1 MAEPLKNRYGAD
13 VPEAIAAMICA
24 VHPRFDA
31 DGFVRDALDGYAAL
45 GLMARGRKI
54 AEALHRHL
62 PQAFPNAVDIL
73 LASLDRPHGRRAG
86 AGMDGFLFL
95 PHTEFVAAYGLD
107 HFEDA
112 MRAQHAL
119 TRRFTAEFSIRPFL
133 ERHPQA
139 TLQRLAQWAEDPDE
153 HVRRLVSE
161 GTRPRLPWGM
171 RLRAFQRDPRPTLA
185 LLEKLRDDPSLYVRR
200 SVANH
205 LNDIGKDHPDLLNE
219 VAARWMQD
227 AGDAR
232 AWIVRHALRSSIKR
246 GDPKALALLG
256 YGATA
261 KIRLDDVRI
270 RPKRATIG
278 DKVVVAFD
286 VVSTARR
293 RQSLL
298 IDFRVHYVKANGSTS
313 PKVFK
318 GRKLDLAPGD
328 TSPCIYAIALI
339 QRSTRTHY
347 PGTHRVEALVNGVAY
362 PLGAFELRAAP
373 KSRDG

>member
-1 MAEPLKNRYGAD
+1 
-13 VPEAIAAMICA
+13 
-24 VHPRFDA
+24 
-31 DGFVRDALDGYAAL
+31 
-45 GLMARGRKI
+45 
-54 AEALHRHL
+54 
-62 PQAFPNAVDIL
+62 
-73 LASLDRPHGRRAG
+73 
-86 AGMDGFLFL
+86 MDGFLFL

-119 TRRFTAEFSIRPFL
+119 TQRFSAEFSIRPFL

-139 TLQRLAQWAEDPDE
+139 TLQRLAEWAEDPNE

-171 RLRAFQRDPRPTLA
+171 RLRAFQHDPRPTLA
-185 LLEKLRDDPSLYVRR
+185 LLEKLKDDPSLYVRR

-219 VAARWMQD
+219 TAARWMQD
-227 AGDAR
+227 AGEAR

-256 YGATA
+256 YGAAA
-261 KIRLDDVRI
+261 KIRLDNIRI
-270 RPKRATIG
+270 RPKRAVIG

-286 VVSTARR
+286 IVSTARR
-293 RQSLL
+293 RQPLL
-298 IDFRVHYVKANGSTS
+298 IDFRVHYVKANGKTS

-318 GRKLDLAPGD
+318 GRKIDLAPGD
-328 TSPCIYAIALI
+328 TCPCTHTIALI
-339 QRSTRTHY
+339 QRTTRTHY
-347 PGTHRVEALVNGVAY
+347 PGTHRIDALVNGAAH
-362 PLGAFELRAAP
+362 PLGAFELRAVPNPAV
-373 KSRDG
+373 R

>member
-13 VPEAIAAMICA
+13 VPEAIATMIRA

-31 DGFVRDALDGYAAL
+31 ERFVRDALDGYAAL
-45 GLMARGRKI
+45 GLMARGRRI
-54 AEALHRHL
+54 ADALHRHL
-62 PQAFPNAVDIL
+62 PPSFPKAVDIL

-86 AGMDGFLFL
+86 GGMDGFLFL

-139 TLQRLAQWAEDPDE
+139 TLQRLAEWADDPDE

-185 LLEKLRDDPSLYVRR
+185 LLEKLKDDPSPYVRR

-219 VAARWMQD
+219 TAARWMQD
-227 AGDAR
+227 ADEAR

-246 GDPKALALLG
+246 GDPEALALLG
-256 YGATA
+256 YGATT
-261 KIRLDDVRI
+261 KIRVDNIRI
-270 RPKRATIG
+270 RPARPVIG

-286 VVSTARR
+286 LVSTARR
-293 RQSLL
+293 RQALL

-318 GRKLDLAPGD
+318 GRKLELAPGE
-328 TSPCIYAIALI
+328 TVACTHSIALI
-339 QRSTRTHY
+339 QRTTRTHY
-347 PGTHRVEALVNGVAY
+347 PGTHRIDALVNGAAH
-362 PLGAFELRAAP
+362 PLGAFALRAGSKP
-373 KSRDG
+373 RGD